1 MLSPSPG
8 MQQPRKRRRRAASA
22 EQHEKQL
29 REDLEAEA
37 AKKPAL
43 PTRRSGTRRVVKAED
58 AGPAQA
64 SVRTVRKELVIAAR
78 SCRAAL
84 RATQKLRNL
93 STVPLQ
99 LSKVMATALGH
110 AVKAIDA
117 ASGHAAKAFADV
129 KADGKRPAS
138 SRPASRRSAKRGSA
152 RADQLAHEILQEAAA
167 SGRKL
172 SDRDVER
179 VLESWEFRKNTSR
192 INVMP
197 AGQDFVLSEML
208 GLVCIRMYQ
217 RLVVASKSRA
227 FPDVTRLLVRFLE
240 DNPPQGLPPGV
251 KFPFTTIC
259 VNRDYAARRHRDTRN
274 SGVSVI
280 RAFGSF
286 TGGRLRYW
294 PSDPGPKTLPNV
306 GDLKD
311 SEAVQLNVC
320 GSSVVVDSTKAHEV
334 EPFQGSRFSLVYFT
348 IPSMEPSKAELR
360 KTVQDELGLTIFSA
374 EESQEIWHQMAGDKL

>member
-1 MLSPSPG
+1 M
-8 MQQPRKRRRRAASA
+8 
-22 EQHEKQL
+22 
-29 REDLEAEA
+29 EAEA
-37 AKKPAL
+37 AKNPAL

-58 AGPAQA
+58 AAPAQA

-84 RATQKLRNL
+84 RATQKLRTL

-138 SRPASRRSAKRGSA
+138 SRPAASRPASRRLANRGCA

-192 INVMP
+192 TNVMP

-240 DNPPQGLPPGV
+240 DNPPQDLPPGV

-274 SGVSVI
+274 AGVSVI

-294 PSDPGPKTLPNV
+294 PNDPGPKTLPDV

-320 GSSVVVDSTKAHEV
+320 GSSVVVNSTKAHEV

-374 EESQEIWHQMAGDKL
+374 EESQEIWHQMAGGKL